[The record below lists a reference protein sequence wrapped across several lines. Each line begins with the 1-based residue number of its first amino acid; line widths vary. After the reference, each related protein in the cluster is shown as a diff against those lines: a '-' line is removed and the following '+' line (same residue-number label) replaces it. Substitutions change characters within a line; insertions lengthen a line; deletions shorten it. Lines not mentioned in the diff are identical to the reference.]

1 MSLETDLK
9 RELLKNDHELYITEV
24 DELIAAWRYQKANQ
38 FSRSAD
44 FSRVPEQWRYA
55 APPTATDNLL
65 PCHIS
70 YRLKGCH
77 AYSQVRPA
85 PELAG
90 AAACHRAATP
100 GAAVAARAIPS
111 LTELNAVGFAK
122 RNVSP
127 YISPILDVYTLAL
140 VCKDLGLTGRAETK
154 IINGRQYVIFKGYP
168 GLRKLFPG
176 TKYLADNRK
185 IIHMAIG
192 GLGIK
197 HMVKSGAM
205 LTIFITV
212 PLTILECFL
221 KDQFT
226 MSALIGRVASD
237 LIKIGIGSIMAA
249 IVGLGIGAFTTFA
262 AVPIFVTIVIGVFAG
277 LGLESLDT
285 KYQVTDKLV
294 AALEKFGDQMAEVQ
308 AQNKLF
314 QYRGQES
321 QFIGQARLREM
332 QLFGR

>member
-1 MSLETDLK
+1 MSMETDLK
-9 RELLKNDHELYITEV
+9 RELVKNDYELYITEV

-38 FSRSAD
+38 FARSAD

-55 APPTATDNLL
+55 APTNATDNLQ

-70 YRLKGCH
+70 YRVKGCH

-85 PELAG
+85 PELG
-90 AAACHRAATP
+90 GT
-100 GAAVAARAIPS
+100 AARAIPS
-111 LTELNAVGFAK
+111 LTELDAAGFAK

-185 IIHMAIG
+185 VIQMAIG

-197 HMVKSGAM
+197 HFVKSGAM
-205 LTIFITV
+205 LTIWITV

-221 KDQFT
+221 KDQYT
-226 MSALIGRVASD
+226 MSALIGNVASD
-237 LIKIGIGSIMAA
+237 LAKIGIGSVMAA
-249 IVGLGIGAFTTFA
+249 IAGLGVGMLTSIAWVPIGVTILVGLG
-262 AVPIFVTIVIGVFAG
+262 VG
-277 LGLESLDT
+277 LGLEWLDK
-285 KYQVTDKLV
+285 KYDLTGKLV
-294 AALEKFGDQMAEVQ
+294 AALEKLGDQMAEVQ
-308 AQNKLF
+308 ALSKLG
-314 QYRGQES
+314 QYQGQEA
-321 QFIGQARLREM
+321 QFIGQAKLSAM
-332 QLFGR
+332 QPFGR